1 MPVGVPKTGY
11 MIESMV
17 SAVAENISAVL
28 AAGEPSQE
36 ATWNAVCLADFGN
49 DGVAFVALPQIP
61 PRNVN
66 WSGRGYWVHAA
77 KVGFEKY
84 FLHKVRNGAS
94 EPGYERLVM
103 KLLGIRRLR
112 TEQAKPMNAA

>member
-1 MPVGVPKTGY
+1 

-17 SAVAENISAVL
+17 TAVAENI
-28 AAGEPSQE
+28 AALIAGQQPARRPS
-36 ATWNAVCLADFGN
+36 WNAVCLADFGN

-66 WSGRGYWVHAA
+66 WSAQGYWVHAA

-84 FLHKVRNGAS
+84 FLHKVRSGVS

-103 KLLGIRRLR
+103 KLLGVGKLRAEPSPLRRS
-112 TEQAKPMNAA
+112 AV